1 MIVVSRWRALRR
13 AVTFVVLGALLALA
27 AGPGADSASAAD
39 QKTLDEYFN
48 GQIVALEGKQVT
60 IRYDFRK
67 KDQAKDF
74 TDNVPWPI
82 TRRKDQGVKW
92 FDEKLEV
99 VGNSGARHVAEW
111 KGDVEV
117 KVRVHFDHD
126 KDIGA
131 WLSPINGA
139 NDYATFT
146 FREFFFHT
154 WNKKTG
160 GQDSIIKFGNQ
171 WREKGSTDDY
181 IGFRYIA
188 RRPPKEVPTAG
199 ETKEMTFGIQKGK
212 LLMTTDEFELKG
224 KDRGKK
230 LKQYFIGFYA
240 IKGRALF
247 DNIEI
252 TGTLNDAWVRH
263 VGLELKTSKPINA
276 EKPTELDDET
286 KALIADHKTGKRSK
300 ATRELVDLLKD
311 VTVARPV
318 RVAIRDA
325 LFEGPKMTARYAQDL
340 LYSRELEVRE
350 DGIEIIKA
358 HLGKDWAFNPKGSEG
373 SRRKAITAMNEEL
386 KKKPGMLKD

>member
-1 MIVVSRWRALRR
+1 MFVASRRR
-13 AVTFVVLGALLALA
+13 AARRIVTFVVLGSLLALA
-27 AGPGADSASAAD
+27 AGPVADEAEARD
-39 QKTLDEYFN
+39 KKTLDEFFN

-74 TDNVPWPI
+74 TDSVPWPI
-82 TRRKDQGVKW
+82 TKRKDQRVKW

-99 VGNSGARHVAEW
+99 VGNSGARHIAEW
-111 KGDVEV
+111 KGNVMV

-131 WLSPINGA
+131 WMSPINGA

-146 FREFFFHT
+146 FREFFFHN

-171 WREKGSTDDY
+171 WREKGSSDDY

-188 RRPPKEVPTAG
+188 RRPPKVVPSAG
-199 ETKEMTFGIQKGK
+199 ETKDMTFGIQKGK
-212 LLMTTDEFELKG
+212 LLMTTKEFELKG

-230 LKQYFIGFYA
+230 LKKYFIGFYA

-252 TGTLNDAWVRH
+252 TGTINDA
-263 VGLELKTSKPINA
+263 
-276 EKPTELDDET
+276 
-286 KALIADHKTGKRSK
+286 
-300 ATRELVDLLKD
+300 
-311 VTVARPV
+311 
-318 RVAIRDA
+318 
-325 LFEGPKMTARYAQDL
+325 
-340 LYSRELEVRE
+340 
-350 DGIEIIKA
+350 
-358 HLGKDWAFNPKGSEG
+358 
-373 SRRKAITAMNEEL
+373 
-386 KKKPGMLKD
+386 